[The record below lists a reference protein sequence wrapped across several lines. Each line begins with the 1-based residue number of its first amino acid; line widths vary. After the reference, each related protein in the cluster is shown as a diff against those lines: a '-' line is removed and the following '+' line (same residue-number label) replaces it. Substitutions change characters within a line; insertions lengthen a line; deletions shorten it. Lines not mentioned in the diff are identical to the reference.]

1 MKKRRFVSLRSKLL
15 QAVLPLI
22 IIPLVLSIAV
32 AYTMI
37 TQRQQEQS
45 REFME
50 NLLDHVSSNL
60 DRYVRDMESLSMM
73 PLVEEDILDIL
84 RARMDSK
91 PGYIT
96 VNEQLTVS
104 RFHAALMYERSEI
117 KGYFIFCTDRTL
129 LASTEYDVRSTW
141 IPEQESWMETA
152 RKAGG
157 ALVFL
162 PRNNPAYYLST
173 KEEVLS
179 VIRMIVDPLAN
190 RELGFVKIDLYFDG
204 FRNILYPADDNEMRF
219 LAYTSTNE
227 RLYPSSL
234 EKEAFIP
241 KGNLLEIDGTDYL
254 AASVT
259 SASTGITVYLLYPHE
274 RLLKDAKDLQRV
286 MVIISLVSLLLSIAV
301 CIWFS
306 GRITRP
312 LRTLHQDM
320 LSLGRGD
327 FAMRTKSRAN
337 DEIGTLSDGFND
349 MAGRIQTLVRENFQ
363 IELNRREAEVLLLQS
378 QMNPHFL
385 YNTLETIS
393 MSAMSHDDLET
404 SDIVAKLGKMLRYS
418 ISQRKELV
426 KLGVEIQFCEDYL
439 DLQVMR
445 LGNKLQYEI
454 NLDAEL
460 EDCLVPK
467 LILQPFVENVV
478 MHSLG
483 EQPVQ
488 VWIVALVQWDQ
499 LLLLVKDNGVGIA
512 SEKRQS
518 IEERMYAREPAEN
531 GNYEGISG
539 KGIALR
545 NVHQRLRLLY
555 GEPYGV
561 NIISTKK
568 RETVFVLSLPLIWI
582 GDDE

>member
-32 AYTMI
+32 AYTMVM
-37 TQRQQEQS
+37 QRQQNQS
-45 REFME
+45 RAFMD

-84 RARMDSK
+84 RARLDSE
-91 PGYIT
+91 PRYIT

-117 KGYFIFCTDRTL
+117 KGYLLFCEDKTL

-141 IPEQESWMETA
+141 IPQQESWMQTA
-152 RKAGG
+152 RDAGG

-179 VIRMIVDPLAN
+179 VIRMIVDPLTN
-190 RELGFVKIDLYFDG
+190 RELGFVKIDLFFDG
-204 FRNILYPADDNEMRF
+204 FRNILYPADDNGMRF

-234 EKEAFIP
+234 EREAFIP
-241 KGNLLEIDGTDYL
+241 KGKLLEIDGTDYL
-254 AASVT
+254 AASIT
-259 SASTGITVYLLYPHE
+259 SESTGITVYLLYPNDP
-274 RLLKDAKDLQRV
+274 LLKDAKDIQRV
-286 MVIISLVSLLLSIAV
+286 MLGISLVFLLISIAV

-312 LRTLHQDM
+312 LRDLRHGM
-320 LSLGRGD
+320 LSFGAGN
-327 FAMRTKSRAN
+327 FEMRTQNRLN

-349 MAGRIQTLVRENFQ
+349 MAARIQTLVRENYQ

-393 MSAMSHDDLET
+393 MSAMNHDDLET

-426 KLGVEIQFCEDYL
+426 KLGAEIQFCEDYL

-483 EQPVQ
+483 EQPVH

-518 IEERMYAREPAEN
+518 IEERMYARETAGS
-531 GNYEGISG
+531 GNYEGIPG

-561 NIISTKK
+561 NIMSTEK

-582 GDDE
+582 GDEE

>member
-1 MKKRRFVSLRSKLL
+1 MKRRFISLRSKLL

-37 TQRQQEQS
+37 TQRQHEQS
-45 REFME
+45 RVFME

-84 RARMDSK
+84 RARMDSE
-91 PGYIT
+91 PRYIT

-117 KGYFIFCTDRTL
+117 KGYLIFCMDNTL
-129 LASTEYDVRSTW
+129 LANTEYDVRSTW
-141 IPEQESWMETA
+141 ISEQESWMETA
-152 RKAGG
+152 RAADG

-162 PRNNPAYYLST
+162 PRNNPDYYLST
-173 KEEVLS
+173 RGEVLS
-179 VIRMIVDPLAN
+179 VSRMIVDPLT
-190 RELGFVKIDLYFDG
+190 RQELGFVKIDLYFDG
-204 FRNILYPADDNEMRF
+204 FRSILYPGDDNEMRF
-219 LAYTSTNE
+219 LVYTDTNE

-241 KGNLLEIDGTDYL
+241 KGDLLEIDGMDYL

-259 SASTGITVYLLYPHE
+259 SASTGITVYLLYPNE
-274 RLLKDAKDLQRV
+274 PLLKDAKDLQRV
-286 MVIISLVSLLLSIAV
+286 MVIISLVFLLLSIAV

-320 LSLGRGD
+320 LSFGGGD
-327 FAMRTKSRAN
+327 LAMRTKSQAN

-393 MSAMSHDDLET
+393 MSAMNHDDLET

-426 KLGVEIQFCEDYL
+426 KLSAEVQFCEDYL

-445 LGNKLQYEI
+445 LGSKLQYEI
-454 NLDAEL
+454 TLNAEL

-483 EQPVQ
+483 EQPVR

-499 LLLLVKDNGVGIA
+499 LLLLIKDDGVGIA
-512 SEKRQS
+512 DEKRKS
-518 IEERMYAREPAEN
+518 IEERMYAEETL
-531 GNYEGISG
+531 GGSDYEGLPG

-561 NIISTKK
+561 DILSTEE
-568 RETVFVLSLPLIWI
+568 RGTVFVISLPLTWI
-582 GDDE
+582 EDDE